1 MTYWDDMSIT
11 FSRLLVA
18 ALTLCSSINASAIP
32 VECSVATFDNILA
45 TAGLAETA
53 KVVYAVPIEDGGA
66 SFDPSPP
73 FQSNVTQL
81 PEVCAVKV
89 EVQSSES
96 SSYRF
101 AMFLPPP
108 EDWNGR
114 MMTTGNGGF
123 GGGINVREHHAS
135 KLSHRPS

>member
-1 MTYWDDMSIT
+1 MARCIDMSLT
-11 FSRLLVA
+11 WCKLLVA
-18 ALTLCSSINASAIP
+18 TLTLCSNINASTIP
-32 VECSVATFDNILA
+32 VACSVATFDNILA
-45 TAGLAETA
+45 VAGLAETT
-53 KVVYAVPIEDGGA
+53 KVVYAVPVEDGGA

-73 FQSNVTQL
+73 FQNNVTQL

-101 AMFLPPP
+101 AMFLPPS
-108 EDWNGR
+108 EAWNGR

-123 GGGINVREHHAS
+123 GGGINVSGCRTSLPIHYQS
-135 KLSHRPS
+135 